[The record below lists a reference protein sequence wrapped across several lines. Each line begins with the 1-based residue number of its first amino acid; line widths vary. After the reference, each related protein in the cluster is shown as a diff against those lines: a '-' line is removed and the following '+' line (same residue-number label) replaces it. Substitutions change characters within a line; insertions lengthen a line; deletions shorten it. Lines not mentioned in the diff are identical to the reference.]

1 MLNVFLSL
9 TDVGLYFLVLTGKE
23 MEFVRMV
30 ELVTFTSIINFGE
43 LSITGLGFCL
53 CGWKRWR
60 QERLGSETRDS
71 KC

>member
-53 CGWKRWR
+53 CGWKR
-60 QERLGSETRDS
+60 
-71 KC
+71 